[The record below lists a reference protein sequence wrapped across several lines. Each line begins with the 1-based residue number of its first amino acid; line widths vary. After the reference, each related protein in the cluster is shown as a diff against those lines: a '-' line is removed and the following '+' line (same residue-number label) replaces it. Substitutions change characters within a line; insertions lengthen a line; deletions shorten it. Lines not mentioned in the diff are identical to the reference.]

1 MPRISQARRVMASI
15 TEDLIEQGRRD
26 ALEALKREL
35 RNGGLT
41 LKWLIEYDLPN
52 DNRRILFYK
61 MLKKYMKEGLGAIR
75 STKSV
80 IITTSKIEAEIVAG
94 LIANYG
100 GKYKVWIAIQPN

>member
-1 MPRISQARRVMASI
+1 MPRISQAKKVMSAI
-15 TEDLIEQGRRD
+15 DEDLIEQGRKD
-26 ALEALKREL
+26 ALEALTREL

-41 LKWLIEYDLPN
+41 LRWLVEYDLPN

-61 MLKKYMKEGLGAIR
+61 MLKKYMKEGLAVNR

-80 IITTSKIEAEIVAG
+80 IIAYSKVEAEIVAG

-100 GKYKVWIAIQPN
+100 GRYKVWIAIQPN